1 MPRIVID
8 LPYVPEADQ
17 IAEIIKQQVTQT
29 LPGATVQI
37 VDTSPTPGAEA
48 RGLNPA
54 SPTQTPLTQ
63 QPRQPTPQMGP
74 PTPQMG
80 PPNPQMGRRMGP
92 PPPQG
97 AMRRPMPSPGP
108 MGPTQRRPGPALA

>member
-8 LPYVPEADQ
+8 LPYVPESAQ
-17 IAEIIKQQVTQT
+17 IAEVIKQQVNQS

-48 RGLNPA
+48 RGLDPA
-54 SPTQTPLTQ
+54 SSPQTPLTQ
-63 QPRQPTPQMGP
+63 QPRQPSPQMGPPSPQMGP
-74 PTPQMG
+74 PT
-80 PPNPQMGRRMGP
+80 
-92 PPPQG
+92 PQG

-108 MGPTQRRPGPALA
+108 MGPTQRRLGPPRPALA

>member
-8 LPYVPEADQ
+8 LPYVPESAQ
-17 IAEIIKQQVTQT
+17 IAEIIKQQVNQS

-63 QPRQPTPQMGP
+63 QPRQPSPQMGPPSPQMGRPTPQMGP
-74 PTPQMG
+74 PT
-80 PPNPQMGRRMGP
+80 
-92 PPPQG
+92 PQG

-108 MGPTQRRPGPALA
+108 MGPTQRRLGPPRPALA

>member
-1 MPRIVID
+1 MARIVID
-8 LPYVPEADQ
+8 LPYVPESAQ
-17 IAEIIKQQVTQT
+17 IAEIIKQQVNQS

-63 QPRQPTPQMGP
+63 RPTPQMGP
-74 PTPQMG
+74 PT
-80 PPNPQMGRRMGP
+80 
-92 PPPQG
+92 PQG

-108 MGPTQRRPGPALA
+108 MGPTQRRLGPPRPALA

>member
-1 MPRIVID
+1 MPRVVID
-8 LPYVPEADQ
+8 LPYVPESAQ
-17 IAEIIKQQVTQT
+17 IAEVIKQQVTLT

-63 QPRQPTPQMGP
+63 QPRQPSPQMGP
-74 PTPQMG
+74 PT
-80 PPNPQMGRRMGP
+80 
-92 PPPQG
+92 PQG

-108 MGPTQRRPGPALA
+108 MGPTQRRLGPPRPALA